1 MAPVQIEISLLQ
13 FPGIQNSMRAD
24 IGHPDSFNPNC
35 AAKILQEMFMNG
47 MLDNKAVV
55 IFIKQFGGSVQQFA
69 IADRLKIE

>member
-1 MAPVQIEISLLQ
+1 
-13 FPGIQNSMRAD
+13 
-24 IGHPDSFNPNC
+24 
-35 AAKILQEMFMNG
+35 MNG